1 MATQSLSVT
10 VSASLSLV
18 DSDGNT
24 VFTFS
29 PSFTTASTTV
39 DSALISTGE
48 ILTNGT
54 SDTTI
59 NLASHNKDLIYT
71 FIKNVDTDYPVA
83 VKPDGDVIADLKPG
97 ECFFSPVHVDGVGND
112 SANLDL
118 AATTA
123 AQKVQYLICDGPDT
137 GISSDD

>member
-10 VSASLSLV
+10 VSGTLTLT
-18 DSDGNT
+18 DSDGNQ

-29 PSFTTASTTV
+29 PSFQTASTTV

-48 ILTNGT
+48 VLTNGT

-59 NLASHNKDLIYT
+59 NLARHNKDMIFT

-97 ECFFSPVHVDGVGND
+97 ECMFSPIHVAGAGDG

>member
-1 MATQSLSVT
+1 MATQSLSIT
-10 VSASLSLV
+10 ASGTFTLT
-18 DSDGNT
+18 DANGTT
-24 VFTFS
+24 VFSFS
-29 PSFTTASTTV
+29 PSFTTAATTV
-39 DSALISTGE
+39 DSAQISTGE

-59 NLASHNKDLIYT
+59 NLASHNKDRLYA

-97 ECFFSPVHVDGVGND
+97 ECMVSPLNLDGAAND
-112 SANLDL
+112 SSNLDV

-123 AQKVQYLICDGPDT
+123 AQKVQYLLCDGADL
-137 GISSDD
+137 GLSDDD

>member
-10 VSASLSLV
+10 VSGTLSLV
-18 DSDGNT
+18 DQDGNS
-24 VFTFS
+24 VLNFN
-29 PSFTTASTTV
+29 PSFTTNSTTV

-59 NLASHNKDLIYT
+59 NLASHNKDMVFT
-71 FIKNVDTDYPVA
+71 FIKNVDTDYPIA

-97 ECFFSPVHVDGVGND
+97 ECMFSPIHIDGAGD
-112 SANLDL
+112 GSANLDI

-137 GISSDD
+137 GISTDD

>member
-1 MATQSLSVT
+1 MATQSLSVSVSGSLT
-10 VSASLSLV
+10 VI
-18 DSDGNT
+18 DSEGNQ
-24 VFTFS
+24 VCSFS
-29 PSFTTASTTV
+29 PSFTTNSTTV

-59 NLASHNKDLIYT
+59 NLASHNKDMVFT

-83 VKPDGDVIADLKPG
+83 VKPDGDVIANLKPG
-97 ECFFSPVHVDGVGND
+97 ECMFSPIHIDGAGD
-112 SANLDL
+112 GSANLDL

-137 GISSDD
+137 GISTDD

>member
-1 MATQSLSVT
+1 MSTSIT
-10 VSASLSLV
+10 VSGSFTLT
-18 DSDGNT
+18 DSNGT
-24 VFTFS
+24 VIFTFS
-29 PSFTTASTTV
+29 PSFTTASNTSGAV
-39 DSALISTGE
+39 ISTGE

-59 NLASHNKDLIYT
+59 NLARHNKDRIFT

-97 ECFFSPVHVDGVGND
+97 ECFFSPVDIDGAGD
-112 SANLDL
+112 SSANLDI

-123 AQKVQYLICDGPDT
+123 AQKVQFLLCDGLDN
-137 GISSDD
+137 

>member
-1 MATQSLSVT
+1 MATQTLSVT
-10 VSASLSLV
+10 VSGSLTLT
-18 DSDGNT
+18 DSDGNQ
-24 VFTFS
+24 VLSFS

-59 NLASHNKDLIYT
+59 NLASHNKDHIYT

-97 ECFFSPVHVDGVGND
+97 ECMVSPLNLDGAAND
-112 SANLDL
+112 SSNLDV

-123 AQKVQYLICDGPDT
+123 AQKVQYLLCDGADL
-137 GISSDD
+137 GLSDDD

>member
-1 MATQSLSVT
+1 MATQTLSVT
-10 VSASLSLV
+10 VSGSLTLT
-18 DSDGNT
+18 DSDGNQ
-24 VFTFS
+24 VLSFS

-59 NLASHNKDLIYT
+59 NLASHSKDHIYT

-97 ECFFSPVHVDGVGND
+97 EGMFAPIDIDGAGDD

-118 AATTA
+118 DAATA
-123 AQKVQYLICDGPDT
+123 AQKAEFVLCDALDA
-137 GISSDD
+137 

>member
-1 MATQSLSVT
+1 MATMSTSIT
-10 VSASLSLV
+10 VSGSFTLT
-18 DSDGNT
+18 DSNGT
-24 VFTFS
+24 VIFTFS
-29 PSFTTASTTV
+29 PSFTTASNT
-39 DSALISTGE
+39 SGAIISTGE

-59 NLASHNKDLIYT
+59 NLARHNKDRIFT

-97 ECFFSPVHVDGVGND
+97 ECFFSPVDIDGAGD
-112 SANLDL
+112 SSANLDI

-123 AQKVQYLICDGPDT
+123 AQKVQFLLCDGLDN
-137 GISSDD
+137 

>member
-1 MATQSLSVT
+1 MATQALTITITGNVT
-10 VSASLSLV
+10 LTDAT
-18 DSDGNT
+18 GT
-24 VFTFS
+24 VVFSYS
-29 PSFTTASTTV
+29 PSFTTPSTTT

-59 NLASHNKDLIYT
+59 NLASHNKDRLYA
-71 FIKNVDTDYPVA
+71 FIKNVDTDYPIA

-97 ECFFSPVHVDGVGND
+97 ECMVSPLNLDGAAND
-112 SANLDL
+112 SANLDI

-123 AQKVQYLICDGPDT
+123 AQKVQYLLCDGADL
-137 GISSDD
+137 GLSDDD

>member
-1 MATQSLSVT
+1 MATQSLSVSVSGSLT
-10 VSASLSLV
+10 VT
-18 DSDGNT
+18 DSEGNQ
-24 VFTFS
+24 VCSFS
-29 PSFTTASTTV
+29 PSFTTNSTTV

-54 SDTTI
+54 SATTI
-59 NLASHNKDLIYT
+59 NFASHNKDMVFT

-97 ECFFSPVHVDGVGND
+97 ECMFSPIHVDGAGD
-112 SANLDL
+112 GSANLDL

-123 AQKVQYLICDGPDT
+123 AQKVQYLICDAIDN
-137 GISSDD
+137 

>member
-10 VSASLSLV
+10 VTGNLTLI
-18 DSDGNT
+18 DQDGNQ
-24 VFTFS
+24 VLSFS
-29 PSFTTASTTV
+29 PSFTTDSTTV

-59 NLASHNKDLIYT
+59 NLASHNKDMVFT
-71 FIKNVDTDYPVA
+71 FIKNVDSDYPVA
-83 VKPDGDVIADLKPG
+83 VKPDGDVIANLKPG
-97 ECFFSPVHVDGVGND
+97 ECMFSPVHIDGAGD
-112 SANLDL
+112 GSANLDL

-137 GISSDD
+137 GIASDD

>member
-1 MATQSLSVT
+1 MATQSISVT
-10 VSASLSLV
+10 VTGNLSLV
-18 DSDGNT
+18 DSEGNQ
-24 VFTFS
+24 VLSFN
-29 PSFTTASTTV
+29 PSFTTNSTTV

-59 NLASHNKDLIYT
+59 NLASHNKDMVFT

-83 VKPDGDVIADLKPG
+83 VKPDGDIIADLKPG
-97 ECFFSPVHVDGVGND
+97 ECMFSPVHVDGAGD
-112 SANLDL
+112 GSANLDL

-137 GISSDD
+137 GISTDD

>member
-10 VSASLSLV
+10 VNGNLSLV
-18 DSDGNT
+18 DSEGNQ
-24 VFTFS
+24 VLSFS
-29 PSFTTASTTV
+29 PSFTTNSTTV

-48 ILTNGT
+48 ILTTGT

-59 NLASHNKDLIYT
+59 NLASHNKDMIFT

-97 ECFFSPVHVDGVGND
+97 ECMFSPIHVDGAGD
-112 SANLDL
+112 GSANLDL

>member
-10 VSASLSLV
+10 VSGSLSLV
-18 DSDGNT
+18 DQDGNT
-24 VFTFS
+24 VLSFS
-29 PSFTTASTTV
+29 PSFTTNSTTV

-54 SDTTI
+54 SATTI
-59 NLASHNKDLIYT
+59 NLASHNKDMIFT

-83 VKPDGDVIADLKPG
+83 VNPDGDTIADLKPG
-97 ECFFSPVHVDGVGND
+97 ECMFSPIHVDGAGD
-112 SANLDL
+112 GSANLDL

-137 GISSDD
+137 GIGSDD

>member
-10 VSASLSLV
+10 VSGTLSLT
-18 DSDGNT
+18 DSEGNQ
-24 VFTFS
+24 VLNFS
-29 PSFTTASTTV
+29 PSFTTNSTTV

-54 SDTTI
+54 SATTI
-59 NLASHNKDLIYT
+59 NLASHNKDMIFT

-83 VKPDGDVIADLKPG
+83 VNPDGDTIADLKPG
-97 ECFFSPVHVDGVGND
+97 ECMFSPIHVDGAGD
-112 SANLDL
+112 GSANLDL

-137 GISSDD
+137 GIGSDD

>member
-1 MATQSLSVT
+1 MATQSLSVS
-10 VSASLSLV
+10 VSGSLV
-18 DSDGNT
+18 VIDSEGNQ
-24 VFTFS
+24 VCSFS
-29 PSFTTASTTV
+29 PSFTTNSTTV

-59 NLASHNKDLIYT
+59 NLASHNKDMVFT

-97 ECFFSPVHVDGVGND
+97 ECMFSPIHVDGAGD
-112 SANLDL
+112 GSANLDL

-137 GISSDD
+137 GISTDD